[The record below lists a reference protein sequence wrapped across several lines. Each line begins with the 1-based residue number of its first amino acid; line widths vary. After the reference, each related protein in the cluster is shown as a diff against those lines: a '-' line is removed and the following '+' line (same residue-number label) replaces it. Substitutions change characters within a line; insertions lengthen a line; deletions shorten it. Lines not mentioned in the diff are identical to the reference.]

1 MKCIRVA
8 INLPIRRTY
17 TYFLPEDLPE
27 REYTGYAV
35 LVPFG
40 NQRTTG
46 FILGE
51 EEKIDEGIEIKP
63 ILDILS
69 EGPLFTKNMVRFFEW
84 MSEYYFYPIGQII
97 NSSIPS
103 MLNVKRYL
111 TAKITKK
118 GERAIKELPEDS
130 IQKKALLWIK
140 ENPGKRVELPI
151 RMIEEL
157 KERGWI
163 SIRKVISKKKRWPLM
178 RKFIRLKG
186 EKINWDDLK
195 EEEKR
200 IISYLREMEEIPV
213 FRLKNEIKNTYYF
226 VRKLEKKGIIESFD
240 APVYKDLTGQVLGPI
255 IVPERLEKQQEI
267 ALSRIVSS
275 LKKGKFCTHLLFG
288 VTGSGKTEVYIR
300 AIGKAI
306 EMGKQAIVL
315 APEISLAIYIESI
328 LRARLGERVAIYHSR
343 LSEGERYEQWI
354 RMAKG
359 EIDVVVGARSAL
371 FSPLPRLGLIIV
383 DEEHDPSYKQEN
395 IPYYQARDSAVMR
408 GQIEDA
414 VVVLGSATPS
424 IQSYYNCI
432 QGKYRLILMKK
443 RVDERPMPEIEV
455 VDMRKE
461 HSKILSK
468 KLLGAIEENLKKGNQ
483 TILFLNKRGFYRLY
497 ICLGCG
503 HPVRCPNC
511 DVSLVYHLREGRLR
525 CHYCGYH
532 KEVPKKCDN
541 CGGMR
546 FRAVGFGTE
555 RLENEISEL
564 FPDARISRMD
574 ADIVRKKGT
583 VPRILREFAERKID
597 ILIGTQMVTK
607 GYHFPHVTLVGVI
620 DADISL
626 FFPDFRAAEW
636 TYQLLSQVSGR
647 AGRGKEKGKVIIQT
661 HNPHHYS
668 IQAAVRND
676 YPMLFKREEELRR
689 ALKYPPFSYMSCL
702 RLQGNK
708 RENVVLSAMNISELL
723 RKTIED
729 EGLKDRIELLGPIEA
744 PIQKIKGKFR
754 WQIILKAERPYLHA
768 RILKKVESLIDKFL
782 KPKGVSLILDV
793 DPYYML

>member
-1 MKCIRVA
+1 MKYVRVA
-8 INLPIRRTY
+8 VNLPVRRTY
-17 TYFLPEDLPE
+17 TYFLPEDFSE
-27 REYTGYAV
+27 KDYTGYAV

-51 EEKIDEGIEIKP
+51 DEEIEEGIEIKP

-69 EGPLFTKNMVRFFEW
+69 EGPLFTKKMVRFFEW

-103 MLNVKRYL
+103 MLNVNRFF
-111 TAKITKK
+111 TATITKK
-118 GERAIKELPEDS
+118 GEKAVEELPEDS
-130 IQKKALLWIK
+130 IERKALLWIK
-140 ENPGKRVELPI
+140 KNPGKRIDLPI
-151 RMIEEL
+151 RTIQKL
-157 KERGWI
+157 KENRWI
-163 SIRKVISKKKRWPLM
+163 NLRKWIGKKKRWPLM
-178 RKFIRLKG
+178 RKFIRLKEG
-186 EKINWDDLK
+186 KIEWDDLR

-200 IISYLREMEEIPV
+200 IISYLKEVNEIPV
-213 FRLKNEIKNTYYF
+213 FRLKNEIKNVYYL
-226 VRKLEKKGIIESFD
+226 VRRLEKKGIIESFD
-240 APVYKDLTGQVLGPI
+240 APVYKDLTGQILGPI
-255 IVPERLEKQQEI
+255 IVPERLERQQEI

-275 LKKGKFCTHLLFG
+275 LKKNRFYTYLLFG

-300 AIGKAI
+300 ATQEALS
-306 EMGKQAIVL
+306 MGKQVIIL
-315 APEISLAIYIESI
+315 LPEISLAIYIESI
-328 LRARLGERVAIYHSR
+328 LRARLGERVSIYHSR

-424 IQSYYNCI
+424 VQSYHNCL

-443 RVDERPMPEIEV
+443 RVDDRPMPEIEI

-461 HSKILSK
+461 TSKILSK
-468 KLLGAIEENLKKGNQ
+468 RLIEAIKENLKKGNQ
-483 TILFLNKRGFYRLY
+483 TILFLNKKGFFRLY
-497 ICLGCG
+497 ICLRCG

-511 DVSLVYHLREGRLR
+511 DVSLVYHLREERLR
-525 CHYCGYH
+525 CHYCGYY
-532 KEVPKKCDN
+532 KEIPKKCDN

-546 FRAVGFGTE
+546 FKAIGFGTE
-555 RLENEISEL
+555 RLEKEISEL

-583 VPRILREFAERKID
+583 VPKILGEFVDRKID

-626 FFPDFRAAEW
+626 LFPDFRAAEW
-636 TYQLLSQVSGR
+636 TYQLISQVSGR
-647 AGRGKEKGKVIIQT
+647 AGRGKEKGNVIIQT
-661 HNPHHYS
+661 HNPYHYS
-668 IQAAVRND
+668 IQAAVKND
-676 YPMLFKREEELRR
+676 YPVFFKREEELRK
-689 ALKYPPFSYMSCL
+689 ALKYPPFSYITCL

-729 EGLKDRIELLGPIEA
+729 ERLKEKVELLGPIEA

-754 WQIILKAERPYLHA
+754 WQIILKTERPYLHTK
-768 RILKKVESLIDKFL
+768 ILRKVEDLIDKML